1 MGNPS
6 SINKS
11 TQCPDY
17 INQYILWMICDS
29 DWKYEDF
36 INIIKLSDN
45 IGELEAVR
53 SKAAEELQ
61 YLRSLDTAGNDINTM
76 KNQINSLLFV
86 KKYVVQKY
94 NGCSQTKKWMLK
106 LAADFG
112 KLCIVPLDSI
122 LFYFMLLLLFFY
134 FTILYWFC
142 HTSTYILIGSVNS
155 NFLKITCSKLEVRHI
170 SSSEWQWKD
179 TRL

>member
-122 LFYFMLLLLFFY
+122 LFYFMLLLLFFL
-134 FTILYWFC
+134 LYNIVLVLP
-142 HTSTYILIGSVNS
+142 YISIHSYRQCELQ
-155 NFLKITCSKLEVRHI
+155 FLKITCGKLEVRHI